1 MNFTLEWTYTL
12 DGSVGFAQFFNVS
25 VNGSELIGKRFGP
38 GNITTNP
45 KYQARFRAQVTNTRA
60 KLTILL
66 VERSDQSTY
75 GVSLAPTGF
84 GSLTDD
90 VPVTVQCKF

>member
-12 DGSVGFAQFFNVS
+12 DGSVGFAQFFN
-25 VNGSELIGKRFGP
+25 GTELIGKRFGS

-45 KYQARFRAQVTNTRA
+45 KYQARLRAQVTNTRA
-60 KLTILL
+60 ELTIHL

-75 GVSLAPTGF
+75 RVNVAPTAF
-84 GSLTDD
+84 GSLTDN
-90 VPVTVQCKF
+90 VPVTVHCKY

>member
-12 DGSVGFAQFFNVS
+12 DGSVGAVQFF
-25 VNGSELIGKRFGP
+25 NGSELIGKRFGP
-38 GNITTNP
+38 GYITNYP

-60 KLTILL
+60 ELTIHL

-75 GVSLAPTGF
+75 RLDVVPTGL

-90 VPVTVQCKF
+90 VPVTVHCKY